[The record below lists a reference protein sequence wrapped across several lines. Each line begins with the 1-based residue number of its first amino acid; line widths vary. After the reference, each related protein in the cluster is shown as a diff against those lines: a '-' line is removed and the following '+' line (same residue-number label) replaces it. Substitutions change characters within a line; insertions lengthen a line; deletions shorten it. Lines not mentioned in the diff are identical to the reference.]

1 MQEFKIIFAGSMGAG
16 KTTAIKA
23 LSDKEVISTDVAN
36 SDKKAHNKLLT
47 TVGIDYGQLLL
58 PPDTK
63 VGLYG
68 TPGQERFELVWRVVT
83 EGALGAIILVDG
95 SSPKAAK
102 ELPYYVDYFH
112 NHNMNSIV
120 VGITHCDTEGAHLTL
135 ADGHKLLETRDFKFP
150 IYEVDARKRDDVL
163 LLVETLIASIEAEL
177 N

>member
-47 TVGIDYGQLLL
+47 TVGIDYGQILL

-83 EGALGAIILVDG
+83 EGALGAIVLVDG

-102 ELPYYVDYFH
+102 ELPYNY
-112 NHNMNSIV
+112 
-120 VGITHCDTEGAHLTL
+120 LTL
-135 ADGHKLLETRDFKFP
+135 AESFKILEARDFKFP
-150 IYEVDARKRDDVL
+150 IFEVDARKRDDVL

>member
-47 TVGIDYGQLLL
+47 TVGIDYGQIIL

-68 TPGQERFELVWRVVT
+68 RLLT
-83 EGALGAIILVDG
+83 ESGKRTAVLRGL
-95 SSPKAAK
+95 
-102 ELPYYVDYFH
+102 
-112 NHNMNSIV
+112 
-120 VGITHCDTEGAHLTL
+120 
-135 ADGHKLLETRDFKFP
+135 FP
-150 IYEVDARKRDDVL
+150 
-163 LLVETLIASIEAEL
+163 
-177 N
+177 